1 MSLALANAN
10 TLCLKV
16 DIYDE
21 VRDKAGGGSDWV
33 CRTIAATDLRLVA
46 SFVSEVV
53 NGFQEDIRSLQ

>member
-1 MSLALANAN
+1 MRVLFVN
-10 TLCLKV
+10 
-16 DIYDE
+16 DE

-53 NGFQEDIRSLQ
+53 NGFQEDMRSLQ